1 MLCRSA
7 VDAEFEQYVE
17 RTPSANP
24 VGAVTTLEVEYTVD
38 RFVRTNG
45 YCISGLVGDDQF
57 PGVRLRRTAARRRIT
72 PPPSDGSQKTV
83 PSAPKNLKVDGG
95 NEQVALSW
103 DAPEDDD
110 GFTISDYEVQ
120 VDGTGR
126 GWTSIVSTDTT
137 YTVTGLVNGTA
148 YVFQVRA
155 VNAAGNSASSNR
167 AEATPGMGALNFA
180 HFANGEGIT
189 SDVVLV
195 NVALH
200 PIGLGIYFY
209 DKEGHLIE
217 AESVVDIAGNLEI
230 QEDGSLSIQTEMEP
244 LAELTISTHGRGELV
259 SGSVKVVSEGP
270 IGGVLRFDL
279 PGIGVAGVEASLP
292 IRDALFPA
300 RRQAERISTAAAV
313 HNTEEEAIVVTCRWS
328 GHQGDAH
335 QVRSILSSPSKIY
348 DSFSWIL
355 LSALPGRLGEPAENF
370 FWNFCE
376 NRAQV

>member
-1 MLCRSA
+1 
-7 VDAEFEQYVE
+7 
-17 RTPSANP
+17 
-24 VGAVTTLEVEYTVD
+24 
-38 RFVRTNG
+38 
-45 YCISGLVGDDQF
+45 
-57 PGVRLRRTAARRRIT
+57 
-72 PPPSDGSQKTV
+72 
-83 PSAPKNLKVDGG
+83 
-95 NEQVALSW
+95 
-103 DAPEDDD
+103 
-110 GFTISDYEVQ
+110 
-120 VDGTGR
+120 
-126 GWTSIVSTDTT
+126 
-137 YTVTGLVNGTA
+137 
-148 YVFQVRA
+148 
-155 VNAAGNSASSNR
+155 
-167 AEATPGMGALNFA
+167 MGALNFA
-180 HFANGEGIT
+180 HFANGEAIT

-259 SGSVKVVSEGP
+259 RGSVKVVSEGP

-279 PGIGVAGVEASLP
+279 PGIGVAGVEASSP

-313 HNTEEEAIVVTCRWS
+313 HNTEEEAIVVTCRGS